1 MLHVWYLFVYIW
13 VILEISCTYSG
24 PPFSIRIF
32 DDPAVQWAAQFLR
45 CEGLH
50 LPEKRWRDTRLAGRC
65 CPELKMRRNGP
76 WEHSY
81 WLQPFP
87 AGWCTPP
94 SYELV
99 YTYRYI
105 YHKPKSFWSYV
116 HQASKLGHLIPL
128 FNLDSQEVPK
138 MGPITAIGH
147 IFGRFHYH
155 LLCFPAVFRQYHE
168 AVNTGTT

>member
-1 MLHVWYLFVYIW
+1 MLHVKYLFVYIC

-32 DDPAVQWAAQFLR
+32 DDPTVQWAAQFLR
-45 CEGLH
+45 CEGLY

-99 YTYRYI
+99 YPYRYI

-116 HQASKLGHLIPL
+116 HQASKMGHLIPL

-155 LLCFPAVFRQYHE
+155 LLCFPAVFRQQ
-168 AVNTGTT
+168 